1 MNARLYSGSWWQW
14 FWKDFSHPSP
24 ITTTLGW
31 NFVLY
36 LWAYTLPP
44 SVLCNIQ
51 RMLPILLPSFS
62 LNLDL
67 QELQVLP
74 VFLLSP
80 CSYVRACWVV
90 TDSLRPKGLQPT
102 RLLCPWNSPGKN
114 SGVCCHFLLQGIFLT
129 QGSNPCLLH
138 WQVDSLPLS
147 HLGGLLLHSYLQT
160 NYWSYQLLFS
170 HPIKTI
176 IDSMVFPC
184 S

>member
-114 SGVCCHFLLQGIFLT
+114 TGGCCHSFLQRIFPT
-129 QGSNPCLLH
+129 QGSNLGLPHCGQILYCL
-138 WQVDSLPLS
+138 SLFLKLVS
-147 HLGGLLLHSYLQT
+147 IKEHTL
-160 NYWSYQLLFS
+160 WSV
-170 HPIKTI
+170 TI
-176 IDSMVFPC
+176 GRKKITKQGS
-184 S
+184 